1 LSIKSN
7 FHFLIKHK
15 ITLENNNLV
24 EKLSLQAES
33 FQEGFEILS
42 KSIGLNEMVE
52 NFLHILRGNFIIS
65 EIYAYQ
71 KKQDESE
78 WNIIASKKKLDPA
91 DLAYFEGTQN
101 FTIKYYEKQKFD
113 VSIFLPLADQ
123 TFLGILIGPKMDKSA
138 FNDLDKI
145 TLQILL
151 QVFDAAYRSFLNQK
165 RVKALIFEL
174 NEKVVQLNNLIDT
187 VIEVSR
193 YDKRGILFD
202 LALERIAPLTNASA
216 AFLQISNEDNV
227 VQQFSFP
234 QNINAN
240 DVLTSEF
247 KIDSSFDFND
257 LSYRFTLAEKET
269 RNGTTSFNE
278 LDKMLLDAITRQV
291 QASIENEYLN
301 NQAIEKEKMEQELVV
316 AASIQQRI
324 LPTELPNIEG
334 YDFAG
339 INIPSKE
346 VGGDYYDCVD
356 LGKGKYALVIADV
369 AGKGIGAAL
378 LVSTLDAALYSYLE
392 FDIPLTDMS
401 DRLNKLIYKSSPSD
415 KFITFFIAVL
425 DSKTGD
431 LDIVNA
437 GHNPIFL
444 LRKDGTL
451 ESIDAGGVGLGMF
464 DFGIPYTGQK
474 SIMNSGDKLFLYT
487 DGIPEAMNE
496 NEEEY
501 SDEKMINFFKEHSEL
516 SSKEF
521 ISAIVKDVK
530 THVGNTQQSDDITT
544 IILKRN

>member
-1 LSIKSN
+1 V
-7 FHFLIKHK
+7 
-15 ITLENNNLV
+15 ENSNLV

-42 KSIGLNEMVE
+42 KSFGLVEMVN
-52 NFLHILRGNFIIS
+52 NFLHLMRGNFIIS
-65 EIYAYQ
+65 EIFAYH
-71 KKQDESE
+71 KKQYDSK
-78 WNIIASKKKLDPA
+78 WKVIASKKNLDA
-91 DLAYFEGTQN
+91 TDLTYFKDSPN
-101 FTIKYYEKQKFD
+101 FTIQYFENQKFD
-113 VSIFLPLADQ
+113 VSILLPLSDQ
-123 TFLGILIGPKMDKSA
+123 SFLGILIGPKMDKGG

-151 QVFDAAYRSFLNQK
+151 QIFDAAYKSLLNRK
-165 RVKALIFEL
+165 KVKALIFEL

-193 YDKRGILFD
+193 YDKRSILFE
-202 LALERIAPLTNASA
+202 LALERIASLTNASSA
-216 AFLQISNEDNV
+216 LLQISNKGKIE
-227 VQQFSFP
+227 QQYSFP
-234 QNINAN
+234 PNIDFNG
-240 DVLTSEF
+240 VLACEF
-247 KIDSSFDFND
+247 KLESAFEHNN
-257 LSYRFTLAEKET
+257 LSYQFTLAEKET
-269 RNGTTSFNE
+269 RRSVIDFNE

-291 QASIENEYLN
+291 QASIENQYLN
-301 NQAIEKEKMEQELVV
+301 NQAIEKEKIEQEIIV

-324 LPTELPNIEG
+324 LPETLPKIEG
-334 YDFAG
+334 YDLAG

-346 VGGDYYDCVD
+346 VGGDYYDCVN
-356 LGKGKYALVIADV
+356 LGKGKYALIIADV

-378 LVSTLDAALYSYLE
+378 LVSTLDAALYSHLE
-392 FDIPLTDMS
+392 SDIQLTEMS

-425 DSKTGD
+425 DSNSGE

-451 ESIDAGGVGLGMF
+451 ENIDAGGVGFGMF
-464 DFGIPYTGQK
+464 DSGIPFSGQK

-501 SDEKMINFFKEHSEL
+501 SDERMIQFFTEHSQN
-516 SSKEF
+516 SSEEF
-521 ISAIVKDVK
+521 ISALVKDVK
-530 THVGNTQQSDDITT
+530 GYAGNAQQSDDITT
-544 IILKRN
+544 LILKRN